1 MRCQLVLFNLYV
13 KNPITYRVDI
23 FAPNK
28 LHVHCVFRI
37 SRVYFARDSDSE
49 IIIYVYKYLYSV

>member
-1 MRCQLVLFNLYV
+1 MRCQLVLFNMYIK
-13 KNPITYRVDI
+13 KNNHIPRGH
-23 FAPNK
+23 FRANK

-49 IIIYVYKYLYSV
+49 IIIYVYKYMYSV